1 MSVMAEFSIFPLD
14 KGVELS
20 AYVARA
26 VKIVKDSGL
35 EYRFGPMGTTIEGDW
50 DQVMDVIGR
59 CFKDLERDCDRINLG
74 VKVDYRKSEGSRLEQ
89 KRESVLKRIESM

>member
-14 KGVELS
+14 KGESLS

-35 EYRFGPMGTTIEGDW
+35 DYHFGPMGTTVEGEW

-59 CFKDLERDCDRINLG
+59 CFKELERDCDRISLG
-74 VKVDYRKSEGSRLEQ
+74 VKVDYRKSQGSRLNQ
-89 KRESVLKRIESM
+89 KQASVHKRLENM